1 MAKELQGRASDERYG
16 VIRVLDTF
24 QFRGHNCLVVELL
37 KRSLK
42 DVVRKGSAGRIY
54 PRRLREYTGA
64 ILDFLL
70 YAKGRGVVHADIKPD
85 NILLTADGKVRVND
99 FGCSFY
105 LKYKTQTV
113 GGTLPYMAPELL
125 LGYRVTCAVDMW
137 ALGCTVAELATGK
150 VLFNSQT
157 YKDHLHRCIEVRAGG
172 WMLGMPP
179 KKMVDEA
186 PYRKN
191 YFDSEGLPDNLSKLR
206 PPGSIPLHRAL
217 WGRHP
222 QLVDFVSRC
231 LQYEATPTTSEAT
244 PTHTEATPTTSEA
257 THTEA
262 TPTTSEATPTHTE
275 STPTTN
281 EATPTTIETTP
292 TTSEAT
298 PTTSE
303 ATPTNTEATPTAS
316 EATPTAS
323 EATPTASEAT
333 PTTSEATTSRA
344 SPTTATTTPIIIY
357 IRPITINWATTS
369 SWATTTTTIRATTT
383 SWADTTSWAT
393 TTISSSG
400 GTTPVQG
407 SAAAEPRAEPEE
419 KLQSP
424 SPSSSPSSP
433 SSSSPS
439 SSSPLTTVGPAVAE
453 A

>member
-157 YKDHLHRCIEVRAGG
+157 YKDHLHRCIE
-172 WMLGMPP
+172 MLGMPP

-206 PPGSIPLHRAL
+206 PPGSIPLHRVL

-231 LQYEATPTTSEAT
+231 LQWDPKLRMTPKKALAHSWLQTIITTTTTTSSTPTTSRATPTTSKATPTASKATPTASRATPTASKATPNASKATPTASKATPTASRATPTASKATPNASKATPNASQATPTASRATPTTSRATPTASRATPTANKATPTASRATPTTSRATPTTSRATPTDSKATPTASKATPTASKATPTTSRATPTTSRATSTTSRATPTTSRAT
-244 PTHTEATPTTSEA
+244 PTHTEQKQ
-257 THTEA
+257 
-262 TPTTSEATPTHTE
+262 
-275 STPTTN
+275 
-281 EATPTTIETTP
+281 ET
-292 TTSEAT
+292 
-298 PTTSE
+298 
-303 ATPTNTEATPTAS
+303 
-316 EATPTAS
+316 
-323 EATPTASEAT
+323 
-333 PTTSEATTSRA
+333 
-344 SPTTATTTPIIIY
+344 
-357 IRPITINWATTS
+357 
-369 SWATTTTTIRATTT
+369 
-383 SWADTTSWAT
+383 
-393 TTISSSG
+393 
-400 GTTPVQG
+400 G
-407 SAAAEPRAEPEE
+407 SA
-419 KLQSP
+419 
-424 SPSSSPSSP
+424 
-433 SSSSPS
+433 
-439 SSSPLTTVGPAVAE
+439 
-453 A
+453 